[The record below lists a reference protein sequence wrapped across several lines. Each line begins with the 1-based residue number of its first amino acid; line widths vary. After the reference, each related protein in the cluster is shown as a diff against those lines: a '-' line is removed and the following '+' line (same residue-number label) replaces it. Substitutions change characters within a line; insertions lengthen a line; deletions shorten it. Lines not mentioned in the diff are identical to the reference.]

1 MNESSPPTAK
11 GYRIGQA
18 AARSGVSA
26 ANIRYYEAQGL
37 IAPAERSESSYRLYT
52 EADVHQL
59 RFIRL
64 CRAMDMSLDEVR
76 TLLALDLRSKADCD
90 AACVTLDSHL
100 VHVRERLEELR
111 ALEADLVALRNGCD
125 GTGPQC
131 RIIEALHRRAD
142 VQPLQALASS
152 PAHRH
157 V

>member
-1 MNESSPPTAK
+1 MNASKPHAVQD
-11 GYRIGQA
+11 YRIGQA

-37 IAPAERSESSYRLYT
+37 IAPAERSESSYRLYS

-76 TLLALDLRSKADCD
+76 TLLALDLRSKADCE
-90 AACVTLDSHL
+90 AACVTLDEHL
-100 VHVRERLEELR
+100 SHVRQRLEELR

-125 GTGPQC
+125 GNGPHC

-142 VQPLQALASS
+142 VQPLEPLGAS